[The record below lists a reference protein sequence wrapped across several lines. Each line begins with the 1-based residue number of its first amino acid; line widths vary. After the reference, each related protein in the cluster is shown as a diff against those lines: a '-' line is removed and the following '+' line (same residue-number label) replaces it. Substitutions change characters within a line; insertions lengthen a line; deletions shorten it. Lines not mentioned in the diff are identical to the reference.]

1 MIQGCKY
8 GKIFNKRNNFLAS
21 KRQLKQK
28 LCKLKRDASPKHF
41 ALRND
46 KGDLKGFQTNFETF
60 FFYNY
65 ICHNMTPVDKKAR
78 KNKKNACTLLKKRN

>member
-8 GKIFNKRNNFLAS
+8 GKIFNKLNNFLAS

-28 LCKLKRDASPKHF
+28 LCKLKRDALPKHF

-46 KGDLKGFQTNFETF
+46 KGDLKGFQTNFETL
-60 FFYNY
+60 FYNY

-78 KNKKNACTLLKKRN
+78 KKKKTHAHF